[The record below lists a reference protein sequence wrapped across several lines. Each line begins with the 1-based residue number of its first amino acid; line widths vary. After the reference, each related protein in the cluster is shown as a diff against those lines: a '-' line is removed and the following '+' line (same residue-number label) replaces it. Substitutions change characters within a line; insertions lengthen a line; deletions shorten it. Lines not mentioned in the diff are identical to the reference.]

1 LLGNEGLVIFAVIRA
16 DCTSVSTTELSMNE
30 QSRRAFVKNSVIAG
44 LSTGLPANQLATGA
58 AGDMFVHHVYF
69 YLKNKGSEADKAKLL
84 EGLNKLAKVPTIK
97 FVHIGSPASTTR
109 SVIERGYDISWL
121 CFFDNLEQEEIY
133 QKHPIHLKFVED
145 YSALWEKVIV
155 YDAVGPRRS

>member
-1 LLGNEGLVIFAVIRA
+1 MPA
-16 DCTSVSTTELSMNE
+16 STTELLMND
-30 QSRRAFVKNSVIAG
+30 QSRRAFVKKSVVAG
-44 LSTGLPANQLATGA
+44 LSTALPASQLSTGA

-69 YLKNKGSEADKAKLL
+69 YLKNKGNEADKAKLL

-97 FVHIGSPASTTR
+97 FVHIGSPATTDR
-109 SVIERGYDISWL
+109 SVIEKGYAVSWL
-121 CFFDNLEQEEIY
+121 CFFDNLADEEIY

-155 YDAVGPRRS
+155 YDSVGPRRS